1 MLHSLSYFMYQMVIK
16 TKTNHNAMD
25 KQSQSKHA
33 NTSIIEKVS
42 RNRLSICKA
51 AYQY

>member
-1 MLHSLSYFMYQMVIK
+1 MLHSLSDFVYQMVIK
-16 TKTNHNAMD
+16 TKTNHNAMG

-33 NTSIIEKVS
+33 KTSIKEKVS
-42 RNRLSICKA
+42 RNPLSICKA